1 MCICRPIQYCL
12 TVFILLELLEH
23 DRDLAKKV
31 PSCVV
36 VGMQSVGKSAV
47 LSRISG
53 ISFPQDSE
61 VCTRVAIELRLRR
74 GQAQDTQ
81 PMTIKAGNFER
92 IEVDKTDHEAIEH
105 ALKDAQ
111 MKVLGG
117 RQFEDKMSVKVE
129 KEDVNLPEVTLIDL
143 PGVFFAKDNEAD
155 NLEDCVKNMIK
166 ERVENEMALILHVV
180 PLNQDTDT
188 ISTWRIV
195 GDADVEQNRTIS
207 ILTKA
212 DLALKDGKDV
222 LKKRILK
229 ILTDSKSS
237 ECFVVHGAAKDFE
250 EEESQ
255 LAMVA
260 GYIEELRLADRIK
273 VGVKELN
280 KFIEE
285 RMLDHIKEKI
295 PNMRRLLEDELRLCA
310 SALDVLGRVSISSIA
325 IALRDSQSMKEHLA
339 AAYASF
345 QPDYRRLTERM
356 ARDIFDLDMKPLGIV
371 DAARRCFPIQSRC
384 TSLQL
389 WIICSKRLRKK
400 SEFRC

>member
-1 MCICRPIQYCL
+1 MVGEDSIICTWESKVYFNAIDKAH
-12 TVFILLELLEH
+12 ELLEH
-23 DRDLAKKV
+23 DRNLAKKV

-74 GQAQDTQ
+74 GQAQDKQ

-92 IEVDKTDHEAIEH
+92 IEVDKTDHETIEH

-111 MKVLGG
+111 IKVL
-117 RQFEDKMSVKVE
+117 
-129 KEDVNLPEVTLIDL
+129 
-143 PGVFFAKDNEAD
+143 GVFFAKDNEAD

-195 GDADVEQNRTIS
+195 GDADGEQNRTIS

-237 ECFVVHGAAKDFE
+237 ECFVVHGAAKNFE
-250 EEESQ
+250 EEE
-255 LAMVA
+255 
-260 GYIEELRLADRIK
+260 
-273 VGVKELN
+273 
-280 KFIEE
+280 
-285 RMLDHIKEKI
+285 
-295 PNMRRLLEDELRLCA
+295 
-310 SALDVLGRVSISSIA
+310 
-325 IALRDSQSMKEHLA
+325 
-339 AAYASF
+339 
-345 QPDYRRLTERM
+345 
-356 ARDIFDLDMKPLGIV
+356 
-371 DAARRCFPIQSRC
+371 
-384 TSLQL
+384 
-389 WIICSKRLRKK
+389 
-400 SEFRC
+400 